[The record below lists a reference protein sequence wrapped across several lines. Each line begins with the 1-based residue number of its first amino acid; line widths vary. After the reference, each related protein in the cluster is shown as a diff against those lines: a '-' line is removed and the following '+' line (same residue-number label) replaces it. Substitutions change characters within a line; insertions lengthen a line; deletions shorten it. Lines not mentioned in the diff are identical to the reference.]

1 MPPIIAAIIGV
12 VAKSRMTVSVI
23 LAAWVTFGCSGRSD
37 EAAHQLIEDYM
48 AMSTTVKTGPEVR
61 RVLDELQSRAESL
74 KGELRE
80 DFYARYHRLI
90 EMSRLSFETKLDNNG
105 RQQLT
110 DYIQSIT
117 GAPPARGDGRLEAT
131 VQSLTGAPPKID
143 LDFTISA
150 AFACGEEAL
159 RLEMLLDRETDRE
172 KARKTL
178 ADKIRLRRGR

>member
-1 MPPIIAAIIGV
+1 
-12 VAKSRMTVSVI
+12 MTVSVI

-48 AMSTTVKTGPEVR
+48 AISTNVKTKGPEVR
-61 RVLDELQSRAESL
+61 RVLDELQSRAQSL

-80 DFYARYHRLI
+80 DFYDRYHRLI
-90 EMSRLSFETKLDNNG
+90 EMSRLSFETKLDDSG
-105 RQQLT
+105 RQQLA

-131 VQSLTGAPPKID
+131 VQSLTGAPPKFD

-159 RLEMLLDRETDRE
+159 RLEMLLDGETDRE
-172 KARKTL
+172 KARKAL